1 MKTADGQIDR
11 VRAGYWAAGISI
23 VINILLFG
31 LKYWAGLVTG
41 SIAILADAWHSLTDS
56 ISSIVVVIAIFL
68 SSRKADEKHP
78 FGHGRWEQ
86 IAALFIGFIL
96 AIVAWDFLSS
106 SIKLFGEHK
115 SVHYGKIAIIA
126 TVISILVKEALAQ
139 YTFYIARKTKNLSL
153 KADAWHHRSDSLSS
167 IVVLVGIFVAK
178 YFWWI
183 DSVLGIIISLM
194 LFYATYEIVKE
205 AIHKLLGEDAN
216 EELINKVKKIISKNY
231 PRDVDAHHF
240 HIHNYSTHQELTFHI
255 RLNPDYNIAHAH
267 KIATDIELDILNEM
281 NIHTTIH
288 IEPLDYKC
296 E

>member
-1 MKTADGQIDR
+1 
-11 VRAGYWAAGISI
+11 
-23 VINILLFG
+23 
-31 LKYWAGLVTG
+31 
-41 SIAILADAWHSLTDS
+41 
-56 ISSIVVVIAIFL
+56 
-68 SSRKADEKHP
+68 
-78 FGHGRWEQ
+78 
-86 IAALFIGFIL
+86 
-96 AIVAWDFLSS
+96 
-106 SIKLFGEHK
+106 
-115 SVHYGKIAIIA
+115 
-126 TVISILVKEALAQ
+126 
-139 YTFYIARKTKNLSL
+139 
-153 KADAWHHRSDSLSS
+153 
-167 IVVLVGIFVAK
+167 
-178 YFWWI
+178 
-183 DSVLGIIISLM
+183 M

-216 EELINKVKKIISKNY
+216 EELINKVKKNISKNY